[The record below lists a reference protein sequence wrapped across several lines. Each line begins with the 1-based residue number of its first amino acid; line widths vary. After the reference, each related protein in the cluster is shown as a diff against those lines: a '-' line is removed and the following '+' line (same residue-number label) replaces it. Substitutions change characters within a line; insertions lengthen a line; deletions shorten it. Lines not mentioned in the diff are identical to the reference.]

1 MNWNDLTVTSLEQ
14 WFEKGIILNN
24 IPSAILKFINSY
36 NSARYFDHHHNH
48 HHHYIYIYPIS
59 HIKALFPLLLLHSM
73 MISALVFLE
82 APGQVPEGVQGEGA
96 SGRTGVGRLEILEVY
111 GG

>member
-1 MNWNDLTVTSLEQ
+1 
-14 WFEKGIILNN
+14 
-24 IPSAILKFINSY
+24 
-36 NSARYFDHHHNH
+36 
-48 HHHYIYIYPIS
+48 
-59 HIKALFPLLLLHSM
+59 M

-96 SGRTGVGRLEILEVY
+96 SGRTGVGRPEILEVY